1 MTSYKKYKAAAW
13 FTLLTMSGLAQ
24 AGVRNSLPDEHFDEM
39 KMYGV
44 SEITAKSLLASDI
57 DESRLVR
64 IAEFTVGSSQ
74 IDYVDRVQKR
84 LMELE
89 DAGSCRLGK
98 SLRWIIDLSRTE
110 TGGSKRYVSDGKVVV
125 GPNGF
130 CKSAAKIRSFDV
142 TEDLLSGTEEEIVY

>member
-1 MTSYKKYKAAAW
+1 
-13 FTLLTMSGLAQ
+13 
-24 AGVRNSLPDEHFDEM
+24 
-39 KMYGV
+39 
-44 SEITAKSLLASDI
+44 
-57 DESRLVR
+57 
-64 IAEFTVGSSQ
+64 
-74 IDYVDRVQKR
+74 
-84 LMELE
+84 MELE

-110 TGGSKRYVSDGKVVV
+110 TGESKRYVSDGKVVV